1 MMENQAC
8 EAHTDNVVGTGDTDL
23 ATCRALCSYRDD
35 CNFITFFGSES
46 FPLHDYCMLFS
57 SCDSQHECD
66 HCRTEAEVCFETCSE
81 NIEGTM
87 GGENILEVSFD
98 VEEEISCKLLCSL
111 NPSCVVYTH
120 YNTSHPTF
128 MNSCFMMRDLNGPFK
143 SCESCKTGCL
153 DCGAKTTTTTTWD
166 TT

>member
-1 MMENQAC
+1 MRLTPTMSSAQATPILQH
-8 EAHTDNVVGTGDTDL
+8 AGRSAATGTT
-23 ATCRALCSYRDD
+23 ATSSPSLTPRVFPFTITACSSAAVILSTSVTTAGQRPKSALRRAA
-35 CNFITFFGSES
+35 
-46 FPLHDYCMLFS
+46 
-57 SCDSQHECD
+57 
-66 HCRTEAEVCFETCSE
+66 RTLRERW
-81 NIEGTM
+81 
-87 GGENILEVSFD
+87 ENILEVSFD

-120 YNTSHPTF
+120 YNASHPTF
-128 MNSCFMMRDLNGPFK
+128 LNSCFMMRDLNGPFK

>member
-8 EAHTDNVVGTGDTDL
+8 EAHTDNVVGTGDADL

-46 FPLHDYCMLFS
+46 FPFTITACS
-57 SCDSQHECD
+57 SAAVILSTSVTTAGQRPKSALRRAA
-66 HCRTEAEVCFETCSE
+66 RTLREQW
-81 NIEGTM
+81 
-87 GGENILEVSFD
+87 ENILEVSFD

-120 YNTSHPTF
+120 YNASHPTF
-128 MNSCFMMRDLNGPFK
+128 MNSYFMMRDLNGPFK

-153 DCGAKTTTTTTWD
+153 DCGAKTTTTWD